1 MKKLIIGVAFATL
14 LASPA
19 FAQAYDAHIGSG
31 NAVPPSAAFAPV
43 AQPYAYAPTHTER
56 LRGIRAQ
63 AFAPDA
69 VYDNGRYVGQD
80 PDPSVQLELR
90 RDNAWTFE

>member
-19 FAQAYDAHIGSG
+19 LAQGYPNIGSG
-31 NAVPPSAAFAPV
+31 DVVAPPAVFAPA
-43 AQPYAYAPTHTER
+43 AQPYAYAPAHTER

-63 AFAPDA
+63 ALAPDA

-90 RDNAWTFE
+90 RDNAWNFE